1 MSSELL
7 FTNTAPVYKLWL
19 GSKLHVIITSPLL
32 LKQVVRDHDS
42 VFANRDPPITAL
54 VATGGL
60 NIAWSS
66 NGPYWRDMRKLFARE
81 MLSNNNLQASYVLR
95 KQEVRRLVRK
105 LNDKIGELIFLT
117 ELNVI
122 LSLLWGGKMD
132 EDELDRL
139 GAEFHEKVS
148 IFVDLI
154 GRPNVS
160 DFFPGLARFDIQG
173 IEKEM
178 RVVLPGVDRILD
190 SVIDVRMKTAVETK
204 DRRRRW

>member
-1 MSSELL
+1 ML

-122 LSLLWGGKMD
+122 LSLLWVGKMD
-132 EDELDRL
+132 EDELERL
-139 GAEFHEKVS
+139 GASSTK
-148 IFVDLI
+148 
-154 GRPNVS
+154 RC
-160 DFFPGLARFDIQG
+160 RFSWI
-173 IEKEM
+173 
-178 RVVLPGVDRILD
+178 
-190 SVIDVRMKTAVETK
+190 
-204 DRRRRW
+204 